1 MKFLHYFTILLL
13 FSGCGGSGQSSNS
26 SSQTIIFDPNAQAA
40 TTNTLYK
47 PTTNTSWQI
56 QLQGDLNLS
65 YDVDLYDVDLFDTSV
80 DTINSLKNSGKKV
93 ICYFSAGTYEN
104 WRSDAGLFPA
114 EVLGNDLEDW
124 AGEKWLDISNEKLAP
139 IIESRLDL
147 AVQKGCNA
155 VDPDNLDGYTNN
167 TGFNLTEQHQLG
179 YNKFVANEARKR
191 GLSVGLKNDLNQ
203 IEELEPFFDFSI
215 NEQCSIY
222 NECNLLTPF
231 IEKNKPV
238 FNIEY
243 DDKYVNNT
251 NNERDSMCANS
262 ISLGFKTL
270 IMPHS
275 LDGSFRIS
283 CDEI

>member
-1 MKFLHYFTILLL
+1 MKFLHYFTIILL
-13 FSGCGGSGQSSNS
+13 FAGCGGGGQSSNK
-26 SSQTIIFDPNAQAA
+26 SSQSIIFDPNAQAT

-65 YDVDLYDVDLFDTSV
+65 YNVDLYDVDLFDTSV

-104 WRSDAGLFPA
+104 WRSDSELFPS

-139 IIESRLDL
+139 IIKSRLDL
-147 AVQKGCNA
+147 AIQKGCDG

-167 TGFNLTEQHQLG
+167 TGFNLTNKHQLA
-179 YNKFVANEARKR
+179 YNKFIANEARNR
-191 GLSVGLKNDLNQ
+191 GLTVGLKNDLNQ
-203 IEELEPFFDFSI
+203 IQELEPFFDFSI
-215 NEQCSIY
+215 NEQCHIY

-238 FNIEY
+238 FSLEY
-243 DDKYVNNT
+243 DDKYINNT
-251 NNERDSMCANS
+251 NNERDIMCTNS

-270 IMPHS
+270 VMPNN
-275 LDGSFRIS
+275 LDGRFRIS

>member
-1 MKFLHYFTILLL
+1 MKFLHYFTIILL
-13 FSGCGGSGQSSNS
+13 FAGCGGGGQSSNK
-26 SSQTIIFDPNAQAA
+26 SSQSIIFDPNAQAT

-65 YDVDLYDVDLFDTSV
+65 YNVDLYDVDLFDTSV

-104 WRSDAGLFPA
+104 WRSDSELFPS

-139 IIESRLDL
+139 IIKSRLDL
-147 AVQKGCNA
+147 AIQKGCDG

-167 TGFNLTEQHQLG
+167 TGFNLTNKHQLA
-179 YNKFVANEARKR
+179 YNKFIANEARKR
-191 GLSVGLKNDLNQ
+191 GLTVGLKNDLNQ
-203 IEELEPFFDFSI
+203 IQELEPFFDFSI
-215 NEQCSIY
+215 NEQCNIY

-238 FNIEY
+238 FSLEY
-243 DDKYVNNT
+243 DDKYINNT
-251 NNERDSMCANS
+251 NNERDIMCTNS
-262 ISLGFKTL
+262 ISLGFKIL
-270 IMPHS
+270 VMPNN
-275 LDGSFRIS
+275 LDGRFRIS

>member
-1 MKFLHYFTILLL
+1 MKFLYYFTIILIFL
-13 FSGCGGSGQSSNS
+13 GCGGGQSST
-26 SSQTIIFDPNAQAA
+26 SSQTIIFDPNAQPV

-47 PTTNTSWQI
+47 PTINTSWQI

-65 YDVDLYDVDLFDTSV
+65 YNVDLYDVDLFDTSV

-93 ICYFSAGTYEN
+93 VCYFSAGTYEN
-104 WRSDAGLFPA
+104 WRSDVGLFPVEA
-114 EVLGNDLEDW
+114 LGNDLENW

-139 IIESRLDL
+139 IIKSRLDL
-147 AVQKGCNA
+147 AVQKGCNG

-167 TGFNLTEQHQLG
+167 TGFNLTNQHQLA
-179 YNKFVANEARKR
+179 YNKFIANEARKR
-191 GLSVGLKNDLNQ
+191 GLTVGLKNDLNQ
-203 IEELEPFFDFSI
+203 IQELEPFFDFSI
-215 NEQCSIY
+215 NEQCNIY

-238 FNIEY
+238 FSLEY
-243 DDKYVNNT
+243 DDKYINNT
-251 NNERDSMCANS
+251 NNERDIMCTNS

-270 IMPHS
+270 VMPNN